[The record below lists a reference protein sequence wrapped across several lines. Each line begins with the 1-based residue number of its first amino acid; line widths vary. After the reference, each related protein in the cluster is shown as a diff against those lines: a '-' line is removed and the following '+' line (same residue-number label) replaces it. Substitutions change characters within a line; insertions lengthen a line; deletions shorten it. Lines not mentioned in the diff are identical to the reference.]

1 MNFRQFKSGTDIRAV
16 ASEGVAGENVTLT
29 DEVVEA
35 VTAGFILW
43 LCEKT
48 RKKAS
53 ELKLAVGHDSRI
65 SADRISAAVIRTMTR
80 AGASVLDSGLSSTP
94 AMFMITLDHSLDG
107 SVQITASHHPFNRN
121 GLKFFTPDGGL
132 DSPDLDVIIAHC
144 EKGETPES
152 AENGTV
158 RKIDYMTEYS
168 AFLRKLIC
176 EKVNA
181 ENFDKPLEGYR
192 IAVDAGNGAGGFYA
206 HSVLAPL
213 GADVSASRYL
223 EPDGMF
229 PNHIPNPE
237 NAEAMRSIR
246 EATLEGQCD
255 IGVIFDTDVDRAGA
269 VDSEG
274 EEINRNRLIA
284 LASAIALEGNEGGTI
299 VTDSTTSLGLKRFIE
314 NTLGGKH
321 YRYRRGYRNVIGK
334 AIELN
339 AEGINCPL
347 AIETSGH
354 AALRENHFLDD
365 GAYLVTLI
373 IIKLVQL
380 KNEGKT
386 LNSLISDMAVP
397 AEEAEIR
404 IKITEPNFKEIG
416 TRILENLEKACAER
430 EDWQIADDNHEGIR
444 VYLGE
449 SWFLVRLSV
458 HDPILPVNLEASE
471 VGGCKKLAKELFS
484 LLKNESG
491 IDLSPLSSFIN
502 N

>member
-16 ASEGVAGENVTLT
+16 ASEGVAGEPVMLT
-29 DEVVEA
+29 DEVCEA
-35 VTAGFILW
+35 VTAGFMLW

-48 RKKAS
+48 GKKAN

-65 SADRISAAVIRTMTR
+65 SADRISAAVIRTMTA

-94 AMFMITLDHSLDG
+94 AMFMITLDHDLDG

-144 EKGETPES
+144 EKGDTPEKYD
-152 AENGTV
+152 NGTV
-158 RKIDYMTEYS
+158 TKIDYMTEYS

-176 EKVNA
+176 ERVNA
-181 ENFDKPLEGYR
+181 ENFDKPLDGYK

-206 HSVLAPL
+206 HNVLEPL

-237 NAEAMRSIR
+237 NKDAMASIR
-246 EATLEGQCD
+246 EATLEGKCD

-314 NTLGGKH
+314 NTLQGKH

-404 IKITEPNFKEIG
+404 IKITDEDFRKTG
-416 TRILENLEKACAER
+416 TRILENLEKACAEH
-430 EDWQIADDNHEGIR
+430 DGWTIADDNHEGIR

-471 VGGCKKLAKELFS
+471 AGGCKKLAEELLS
-484 LLKNESG
+484 LLSSEDG

-502 N
+502 S

>member
-1 MNFRQFKSGTDIRAV
+1 MDFRQFKSGTDIRAV
-16 ASEGVAGENVTLT
+16 ASEGVVGEPVALT

-43 LCEKT
+43 LCSKT
-48 RKKAS
+48 GKKAS
-53 ELKLAVGHDSRI
+53 DLKMAVGHDSRI
-65 SADRISAAVIRTMTR
+65 SADRISAAVIRTMLK
-80 AGASVLDSGLSSTP
+80 AGVTVLDSGLSSTP

-132 DSPDLDVIIAHC
+132 DSPDLDEIIAHC
-144 EKGETPES
+144 EKGEVPEN
-152 AENGTV
+152 AENGSVT
-158 RKIDYMTEYS
+158 KIDYMTEYA

-176 EKVNA
+176 DRVNA
-181 ENFDKPLEGYR
+181 ENYEKPLEGYR

-206 HSVLAPL
+206 HSVLEVL

-237 NAEAMRSIR
+237 NKEAMRSIR
-246 EATLEGQCD
+246 EATLEGKCD

-284 LASAIALEGNEGGTI
+284 LAAAIALEGNEGGTV

-321 YRYRRGYRNVIGK
+321 FRYRRGYRNVIGK

-386 LNSLISDMAVP
+386 LNSLIADMAVP
-397 AEEAEIR
+397 ADEAEIR
-404 IKITEPNFKEIG
+404 IKITEPDFKKVG
-416 TRILENLEKACAER
+416 TRVLQNLESRCAHR
-430 EDWQIADDNHEGIR
+430 EGWEIADDNHEGIR

-458 HDPILPVNLEASE
+458 HDPILPVNLESSE
-471 VGGCKKLAKELFS
+471 ENGCKKIAQELYS
-484 LLKNESG
+484 LLKDEQG
-491 IDLSPLSSFIN
+491 IDLSPLSAFIN
-502 N
+502 